1 MPVDMNRQKSC
12 FLLSLSI
19 TLCLAGCSLLLA
31 FGVMFLKPY
40 LTVRHLTRTMCYLTS
55 HTEEHSFVPCSC
67 ISVGRDCVSYL
78 PCVHIYVSVKLK
90 NGKMASNVTLY
101 DNIETY
107 QHMQSTSRVSFAFK
121 LITLS

>member
-19 TLCLAGCSLLLA
+19 ILCLAGCSLLLA

-40 LTVRHLTRTMCYLTS
+40 MTVRHLTRTMCYLKS

-78 PCVHIYVSVKLK
+78 PCVHIYVNVTLEHRM
-90 NGKMASNVTLY
+90 MATNVTLY

-107 QHMQSTSRVSFAFK
+107 QKMQSSSKVGFAF
-121 LITLS
+121 